1 MNVEQVNDLLEY
13 ISISYKTE
21 IPTSMLYSWLDVLQA
36 YDYEEVKQSL
46 DEAMAEERFQTR
58 PPQSQYIVRNL
69 VKKYDKVNYK
79 EQVVYC
85 PICRRPLNQPQ
96 YDEHFNRCSS
106 VEYILNQCKRFN
118 IQCRYSKKEL
128 YEMKEIDF
136 EEYYNTILKYVMN
149 HTTDASEKTRIGFI
163 FNPPK
168 KKKAKEFLS
177 KGR

>member
-106 VEYILNQCKRFN
+106 VEYILNQ
-118 IQCRYSKKEL
+118 
-128 YEMKEIDF
+128 
-136 EEYYNTILKYVMN
+136 
-149 HTTDASEKTRIGFI
+149 
-163 FNPPK
+163 
-168 KKKAKEFLS
+168 
-177 KGR
+177 